1 MPYTVYIRDAETG
14 VYHCTVTGAPG
25 SGIRV
30 RKSTGTR
37 DRAIAEE
44 FAHNLEQQLRHEAVF
59 GRKAVVTY
67 AEAAESYLDL
77 KKPGPRDAR
86 AVGNLIRHFGTR
98 KLVEITGE
106 HAQSELDEAIKEL
119 AGHCSVAGQD
129 RAVKTPHTA
138 ILRHA
143 AKRGWCPPPA
153 FEAMDKGTQRT
164 DWLMPAQAVRLI
176 DAAADHLRQLIIF
189 LLGTGARVGEALALD
204 WDSVDLQAGTAV
216 FWADT
221 TKAGKKRVAKLSPR
235 AVTALANL
243 PHRAGAVFRRPD
255 GEPYADKDDEG
266 GGQFKNAWRGSCRRA
281 ALIRWILDD
290 TTDALADAA
299 GEFTPV
305 RRVPAF
311 TPHHLRH
318 TWATYWLAALDRPTE
333 LRDEGGWSSVTL
345 VERYAHQMKLEDV
358 PSIALVWGCAHPHQ
372 FPAHLRRIPGAVAVT
387 PATRET
393 AATAQ
398 QWRKPL
404 ISVEKRSSHG

>member
-1 MPYTVYIRDAETG
+1 MPYTVYIRDSESG

-44 FAHNLEQQLRHEAVF
+44 YAHSLEQQMRHEAVY
-59 GRKAVVTY
+59 GRRAVVTY

-77 KKPGPRDAR
+77 KDPATRDRR
-86 AVGNLIRHFGTR
+86 AIANLIRHFGTS

-106 HAQSELDEAIKEL
+106 NAQTALDDATKALASHCAPGGKER
-119 AGHCSVAGQD
+119 SV
-129 RAVKTPHTA
+129 KIPHTA

-143 AKRGWCPPPA
+143 ARRGWCSAPT
-153 FEAMDKGTQRT
+153 FEAMERGSQRT
-164 DWLMPAQAVRLI
+164 DWLMPPDAVRLI
-176 DAAADHLRQLIIF
+176 DAAAQHLRPLIVF

-216 FWADT
+216 FWEDT
-221 TKAGKKRVAKLSPR
+221 TKAGKKRVAKLSPL

-243 PHRAGAVFRRPD
+243 PHRTGAVFRRPD
-255 GEPYADKDDEG
+255 GEPYAEKGDEG
-266 GGQFKNAWRGSCRRA
+266 GGEFRTAWRAACRRA
-281 ALIRWILDD
+281 RLIRWLP
-290 TTDALADAA
+290 AADSNADH
-299 GEFTPV
+299 TPV
-305 RRVPAF
+305 RCVHRY

-318 TWATYWLAALDRPTE
+318 TWATYWQAACDRPSE

-372 FPAHLRRIPGAVAVT
+372 FPAHLRRIPGAIS
-387 PATRET
+387 
-393 AATAQ
+393 AATLAPQ
-398 QWRKPL
+398 KPTVTASEWRKPL
-404 ISVEKRSSHG
+404 ISAAVG